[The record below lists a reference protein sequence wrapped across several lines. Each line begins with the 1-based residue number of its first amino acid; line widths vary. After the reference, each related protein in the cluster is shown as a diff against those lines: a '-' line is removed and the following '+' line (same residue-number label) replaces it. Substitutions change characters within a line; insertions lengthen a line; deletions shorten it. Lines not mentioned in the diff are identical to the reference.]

1 MAVRS
6 AQLTA
11 ASGATISRGFT
22 RQGVPSMISPHPSH
36 RFATLSLMI
45 VRMSMPMISIG
56 GMVSAGHVWGDRP
69 VSTREGAY
77 SYGDGYVTVQSMGVA
92 KASVVITRNVED
104 VFGVL
109 SDVTNVPKWNRN
121 AIEVTPLTSGPM
133 RVGSRRRAVSRTFG
147 GGTQTNEAEM
157 VEFEPRRRMVVKS
170 VGGPFVWRGGGGVG
184 GSLGGKGRDR

>member
-1 MAVRS
+1 
-6 AQLTA
+6 
-11 ASGATISRGFT
+11 
-22 RQGVPSMISPHPSH
+22 
-36 RFATLSLMI
+36 
-45 VRMSMPMISIG
+45 
-56 GMVSAGHVWGDRP
+56 MVSAGHVWSDRR
-69 VSTREGAY
+69 VSTREG
-77 SYGDGYVTVQSMGVA
+77 SYPDGDGYVTVQSMGVA

-170 VGGPFVWRGGGGVG
+170 VGGPFVWRAVIEFGEISGGTSIDRTWTFERPRGLYGVMSPVLPTLMRKEFQRDLDNLKRLMESGG
-184 GSLGGKGRDR
+184 L